1 MYLIPAPV
9 NIKLSEEKYFNLC
22 YNCRIIVSA
31 DCDLQTFEHARILKR
46 TIYEEL
52 GFDCLISKGRKIEGN
67 IVLSFNKT
75 LKTEEYHLVITEL
88 GVEISGGS
96 NAGILYGIQSL
107 RQIIE
112 AQGAVLSGVEIKD
125 FPDMANRGFY
135 HDVTRGRIPTLETLK
150 ALADKAAYYKLNQLQ
165 LYIEHSFLFRDF
177 SEVWRD
183 DTPLTAEEILEFDGY
198 CKNLHIDLI
207 PSIASFGHL
216 YKVLR
221 TQTYAHLCELENSHQ
236 EPFSF
241 YERMAHHTL
250 DISSEESFQFVV
262 NMIEEYMPLFSSG
275 FFNICADET
284 FDLGKGKSKGLSDKI
299 GTNEM
304 YINFLKRIC
313 EFIVSK
319 KKIPMFWGD
328 IICDMPEAVQ
338 ALPGETICLN
348 WGYAP
353 DHSEE
358 GTKKLAMAG
367 ATQYICPGVS
377 GWNRLINNL
386 RMSYDNIRRMCSFG
400 RKYGAIGVLNT
411 DWGDFGHV
419 NHPEFSTAGLIY
431 GAVNSWKEDIPEF
444 EDLNESISYLEY
456 GDSSK
461 QFLNV
466 IAQLDEAVVV
476 TWFEVICFMELK
488 TGQLKREPYS
498 PVLKEITPEKVA
510 IANTHLD
517 ELIRKIYE
525 IMSGA
530 KREKRNLYGAYILA
544 AEGIK
549 LWNEIGGVVSGCDT
563 TVRKDEAN
571 TLAVRLEYWYHEYK
585 KLWRSTSKEAELYR
599 IGEVIFWYADY
610 LRILF

>member
-1 MYLIPAPV
+1 MYLIPEPV
-9 NIKLSEEKYFNLC
+9 CIKFTGEKCFRLC
-22 YNCRIIVSA
+22 YNCRIILSPES
-31 DCDLQTFEHARILKR
+31 DSQTFLHARILKKA
-46 TIYEEL
+46 IYQEL
-52 GFDCLISKGRKIEGN
+52 GFDCPISKGSKTEGN
-67 IVLSFNKT
+67 IFFYFNNT
-75 LKTEEYHLVITEL
+75 LKTEEYHLSITEL

-96 NAGILYGIQSL
+96 NAGILYGIQTL
-107 RQIIE
+107 RQIIKE
-112 AQGAVLSGVEIKD
+112 QGAVLQGVEIKD
-125 FPDMANRGFY
+125 FPDMANRGYY
-135 HDVTRGRIPTLETLK
+135 HDITRGRIPTLETLK

-183 DTPLTAEEILEFDGY
+183 DTPLTAEEILEFDSY
-198 CKNLHIDLI
+198 CRNLHIDLI

-221 TQTYAHLCELENSHQ
+221 THTYAHLCELENSDQ

-262 NMIEEYMPLFSSG
+262 RMIEEYMPLFSSQ

-284 FDLGKGKSKGLSDKI
+284 FDLGKGRSKGLSDKI

-304 YINFLKRIC
+304 YIIFLKRIC
-313 EFIVSK
+313 AFIISK

-328 IICDMPEAVQ
+328 IICEIPEAIQ
-338 ALPGETICLN
+338 ELPKETICLN

-377 GWNRLINNL
+377 GWNRLINDL
-386 RMSYDNIRRMCSFG
+386 RTSYDNIKRMCSFG
-400 RKYGAIGVLNT
+400 RKYGAIGILNT
-411 DWGDFGHV
+411 DWGDFGHI

-431 GAVNSWKEDIPEF
+431 GAVNSWNEHIPEF
-444 EDLNESISYLEY
+444 EALNESISYLEY
-456 GDSSK
+456 GDPSK
-461 QFLNV
+461 QFLH
-466 IAQLDEAVVV
+466 IISLLDEAVVV
-476 TWFEVICFMELK
+476 SWFEVICFKELK

-498 PVLKEITPEKVA
+498 PVLKEITLEKVR
-510 IANTHLD
+510 IANALL
-517 ELIRKIYE
+517 EKAIQSIYE
-525 IMSGA
+525 IISGA
-530 KREKRNLYGAYILA
+530 KREKRSLYGAYILA

-563 TVRKDEAN
+563 LIKKEEIN
-571 TLAVRLEYWYHEYK
+571 ELAVRLEYWYHEYK

-610 LRILF
+610 LRKLN